1 MARYGND
8 EGIDYFKSLTLHN
21 FIVNLTSCHYHQ
33 VEESCSNDN
42 EDCCCSSNVQ
52 EVAILRGGDDDIG
65 SSSDED
71 EEGLLN
77 KRASPLD
84 DHPLDFDAVPE
95 ELDENNALSEYYFS
109 SDNDFHG
116 DVEEEEEKKESLST
130 NTIEGQGK
138 TINNNVGGNT
148 TDNNHVDN
156 DTDDTLL
163 QPLDFKSEPTFHE
176 DDPTLDILSN
186 FFTGDNVGGGRR
198 RGEDNTLYAN
208 NANTNN
214 ANSIQNNKLWNDD
227 ERRNVVITTKPYA
240 RRSSLISRAS
250 SQQSFDKEKVSP
262 IYYFSN

>member
-95 ELDENNALSEYYFS
+95 ELDENALSEYFRS
-109 SDNDFHG
+109 SDNVFFM
-116 DVEEEEEKKESLST
+116 VV
-130 NTIEGQGK
+130 
-138 TINNNVGGNT
+138 VGM
-148 TDNNHVDN
+148 
-156 DTDDTLL
+156 
-163 QPLDFKSEPTFHE
+163 
-176 DDPTLDILSN
+176 
-186 FFTGDNVGGGRR
+186 RR
-198 RGEDNTLYAN
+198 R
-208 NANTNN
+208 
-214 ANSIQNNKLWNDD
+214 
-227 ERRNVVITTKPYA
+227 RRKVYPLLLRIMYKGYLNVRVHIMD
-240 RRSSLISRAS
+240 R
-250 SQQSFDKEKVSP
+250 EKR
-262 IYYFSN
+262 